1 MCEKVIASIY
11 FDTSGTSYAFIFF
24 DSKDDIIFG
33 KRIDTWDIK
42 NSTEIILNKKL
53 ETVIFLGN

>member
-11 FDTSGTSYAFIFF
+11 FDTSGTSYAY
-24 DSKDDIIFG
+24 
-33 KRIDTWDIK
+33 TWDIK